1 MPKGIIV
8 ITVAYLLG
16 SIPFGLIIGKAFYSV
31 DIRNYGSGNIGATNI
46 YRTLGPVAALLV
58 FGLDL
63 LKGILGV
70 GLAKIIFQD
79 QASLLPAMS
88 VLAGLAAILG
98 HSYSIFLGFSGGKG
112 VTTGAGVLIML
123 WWWIALVLFGIWLIV
138 VSATRYVSLASL
150 TAAVAFPLLILI
162 FYPQLPY
169 LLFSLA
175 AALTIIVRH
184 RSNIS
189 RLLAG
194 RELKLGQQLR
204 EED

>member
-1 MPKGIIV
+1 MFQGIAV
-8 ITVAYLLG
+8 IIGAYLLG
-16 SIPFGLIIGKAFYSV
+16 SIPFGLIIGKTFYSV
-31 DIRNYGSGNIGATNI
+31 DIRDYGSGNIGATNT
-46 YRTLGPVAALLV
+46 YRILGPVAALLV
-58 FGLDL
+58 FSLDL
-63 LKGILGV
+63 LKGVLGV
-70 GLAKIIFQD
+70 GLAKVVFQD

-123 WWWIALVLFGIWLIV
+123 WWWVALILFGIWLIV
-138 VSATRYVSLASL
+138 VSVTRYVSLASL
-150 TAAVAFPLLILI
+150 TAAIAFPLLILI

-175 AALTIIVRH
+175 AALTIVVRH

-189 RLLAG
+189 RLLTG

>member
-1 MPKGIIV
+1 MFQGIVV
-8 ITVAYLLG
+8 IIGAYLLG

-31 DIRNYGSGNIGATNI
+31 DIRDYGSGNIGATNT
-46 YRTLGPVAALLV
+46 YRILGPVAALLV
-58 FGLDL
+58 FSLDL

-70 GLAKIIFQD
+70 GLAKLVFQD

-123 WWWIALVLFGIWLIV
+123 WWWVALVLFGIWLIV
-138 VSATRYVSLASL
+138 VSVTKYVSLASL
-150 TAAVAFPLLILI
+150 TAAIAFPLLILI

-189 RLLAG
+189 RLLTG